1 MNAAA
6 QHLGVGSYKTDGVTQ
21 VPTRGVSMI
30 MSAGDTGGVPYGA
43 IMPQLTTLQITPQSV
58 SV

>member
-1 MNAAA
+1 MQMNAAA
-6 QHLGVGSYKTDGVTQ
+6 QHLQTAYKTDGVTQ

-43 IMPQLTTLQITPQSV
+43 LMPQLTTLQITPQSV
-58 SV
+58 S